1 MQKGSIRKKAED
13 IERRRLGE
21 QREEPRGSEGTRLG
35 RGEPPLPCGGLSPV
49 AGGRGVDSRC
59 SWGQGMQ
66 TGMKLRDRVGAG
78 PREQRIGVVFEVTE
92 LRRNHYCGQRGA
104 LLSVLFQD

>member
-1 MQKGSIRKKAED
+1 
-13 IERRRLGE
+13 
-21 QREEPRGSEGTRLG
+21 
-35 RGEPPLPCGGLSPV
+35 
-49 AGGRGVDSRC
+49 
-59 SWGQGMQ
+59 
-66 TGMKLRDRVGAG
+66 MKLRDRVGAG